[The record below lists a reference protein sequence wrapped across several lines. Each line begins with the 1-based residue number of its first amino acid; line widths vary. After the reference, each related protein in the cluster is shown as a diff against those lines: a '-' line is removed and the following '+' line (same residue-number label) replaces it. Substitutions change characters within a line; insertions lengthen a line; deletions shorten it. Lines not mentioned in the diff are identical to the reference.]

1 MNVQGCGKAVAWTAC
16 VDLTLSYF
24 ATDLMFHSFLTA
36 QIFPSVPANLPISA
50 GVSPDV
56 GTSLFLQLPFKGC
69 VSHPTF
75 SFSFLLYF
83 ILLGYV
89 EIFLVL
95 SGVQGL
101 LLVFSWGSKRTVPSV
116 DVF

>member
-1 MNVQGCGKAVAWTAC
+1 MAWAAC

-24 ATDLMFHSFLTA
+24 ATDQLFHSLLTA
-36 QIFPSVPANLPISA
+36 QIFPSVPTNLPISA

-69 VSHPTF
+69 VSHPNS

-89 EIFLVL
+89 GIFLVL
-95 SGVQGL
+95 SGIQGL
-101 LLVFSWGSKRTVPSV
+101 LLVFSWGSKRTVLYV
-116 DVF
+116 DAF